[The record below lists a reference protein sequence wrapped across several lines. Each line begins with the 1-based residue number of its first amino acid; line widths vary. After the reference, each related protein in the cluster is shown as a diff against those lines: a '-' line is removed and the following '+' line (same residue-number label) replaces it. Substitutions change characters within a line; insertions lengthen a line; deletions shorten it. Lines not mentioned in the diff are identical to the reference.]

1 MRTRKASASTP
12 RPVSTRSSGKE
23 SSSDGVRATLVTGR
37 ASSAAA
43 ARSTPRPTNSRG
55 APGGVAAVP
64 KSACRTISTRRQSRG
79 KTCLYFSNQ
88 SAAAAATCGVAA
100 DVPSPSNRTASG
112 QPKRAHGTL
121 GV

>member
-1 MRTRKASASTP
+1 MAT
-12 RPVSTRSSGKE
+12 PVSGC
-23 SSSDGVRATLVTGR
+23 

-43 ARSTPRPTNSRG
+43 ARRTPRPTSELL

-100 DVPSPSNRTASG
+100 DVPSPSSRTASG
-112 QPKRAHGTL
+112 QP
-121 GV
+121 